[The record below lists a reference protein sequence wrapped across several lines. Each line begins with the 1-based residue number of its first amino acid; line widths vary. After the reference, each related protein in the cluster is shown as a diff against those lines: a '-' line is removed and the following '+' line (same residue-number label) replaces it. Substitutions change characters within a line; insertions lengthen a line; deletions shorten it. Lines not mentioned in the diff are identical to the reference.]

1 MAPVFPI
8 APEGNR
14 GRVDRVGIAV
24 DLAPGNR
31 ERAEELIAE
40 GPPFDLAEAGF
51 VRHSVLL
58 GNDRVIFVFEGE
70 DVERLVRD
78 IVDDPVRSASL
89 AAWAPILADTPR
101 LVREVYTWEGSP
113 EPPDDPA
120 ARALPTR
127 R

>member
-8 APEGNR
+8 APQGNR

-24 DLAPGNR
+24 DLVPGSR

-40 GPPFDLAEAGF
+40 GPPFDLDEAGF
-51 VRHSVLL
+51 TRHSVLL
-58 GNDRVIFVFEGE
+58 GNDRVVFVFEGE

-89 AAWAPILADTPR
+89 GAWAPILADTPR
-101 LVREVYTWEGSP
+101 LVREVYSWE
-113 EPPDDPA
+113 E
-120 ARALPTR
+120 
-127 R
+127 